1 MNTKK
6 LSHGLRVCY
15 HKTTQFKTSV
25 VSLNI
30 ITPLDSKAS
39 HKALLIHL
47 LARTSKDYPT
57 ITDMNRKLASLY
69 GAVISPSVQKVGESQ
84 VLTLSLICIDDRFAL
99 NKEAVL
105 TDGVKL
111 LLDCLFTPDIT
122 LKGFKEDNMTREKRL
137 LCEKIDS
144 QNDDKIHYAYKRM
157 IEEMCC
163 DENYGISELGT
174 KDEINALSG
183 EDVFNV
189 WKQLLLYSQM
199 QINVT
204 GNFSEA
210 VIEDTVTTYFEKL
223 ERKNTDIV
231 DVHTEFITESYGSKT
246 VTEKQKVQQ
255 GKLVIGMR
263 AGMTYD
269 MDNFAAIKVM
279 TAIFGSGTFS
289 KLFTNVREKMSLCY
303 YCSARLV
310 ANKGIIAVQSG
321 VETENIAKALE
332 AIRHELDEVRCGNFT
347 DEDIKAAKL
356 SLKDSYSSVSDSV
369 MTINSWFTSQCLA
382 GEFLTP
388 EDYIS
393 MIENVSREEIIV
405 AANMVTE
412 DTVYILE
419 SEKEEE

>member
-1 MNTKK
+1 MNIKK
-6 LSHGLRVCY
+6 LGNGLRLCC

-30 ITPLDSKAS
+30 ITPLDNKAS

-47 LARTSKDYPT
+47 LARTNKDYPA
-57 ITDMNRKLASLY
+57 ITLMNRKLASLY
-69 GAVISPSVQKVGESQ
+69 GAVIAPSVQKIGESQ
-84 VLTLSLICIDDRFAL
+84 VLTLSLICIDERFAL
-99 NKEAVL
+99 NKEEVL
-105 TDGVKL
+105 SEGIKL

-122 LKGFKEDNMTREKRL
+122 LKGFKEENMSREKRL

-144 QNDDKIHYAYKRM
+144 ENDDKIHFAFKRM

-174 KDEINALSG
+174 KEEIKNLSG
-183 EDVFNV
+183 EEIFNV
-189 WKQLLLYSQM
+189 WKQILLFGQM
-199 QINVT
+199 QINVV
-204 GNFSEA
+204 GNFNET
-210 VIEDTVTTYFEKL
+210 VIEDAITPYFEKL
-223 ERKNTDIV
+223 DRKKDDIINA
-231 DVHTEFITESYGSKT
+231 HTEFITESYGSKT
-246 VTEKQKVQQ
+246 VKEKQKVQQ

-289 KLFTNVREKMSLCY
+289 KLFTNVREKYSLCY
-303 YCSARLV
+303 YCSARLI
-310 ANKGIIAVQSG
+310 NSKGIIVVQSG
-321 VETENIAKALE
+321 VETENIGKALD
-332 AIRHELDEVRCGNFT
+332 AIRHELDEVRQGNFS

-356 SLKDSYSSVSDSV
+356 SLKDTYSSISDSV
-369 MTINSWFTSQCLA
+369 MTINNWFTSQCLA

-388 EDYIS
+388 EDYIT

-419 SEKEEE
+419 SEKEEA

>member
-15 HKTTQFKTSV
+15 HETTQFKTSV

-30 ITPLDSKAS
+30 ITPLDAKAS

-47 LARTSKDYPT
+47 LARTNKNYPT

-69 GAVISPSVQKVGESQ
+69 GAVISPAVQKIGESQ

-99 NKEAVL
+99 NKEQIL
-105 TDGVKL
+105 SEGVKL

-122 LKGFKEDNMTREKRL
+122 LKGFKEDNMAREKRL

-144 QNDDKIHYAYKRM
+144 ENDDKIHYAYKRM

-174 KDEINALSG
+174 KEEINNITG
-183 EDVFNV
+183 EDVFSV
-189 WKQLLLYSQM
+189 WKQLLLFSQM

-204 GNFSEA
+204 GNFNEA

-303 YCSARLV
+303 YCSARLI

-321 VETENIAKALE
+321 VETENIQKALE
-332 AIRHELDEVRCGNFT
+332 AIRHELDEVRSGNFT

-369 MTINSWFTSQCLA
+369 MTINSWFTSQCLS

-388 EDYIS
+388 EDYIN